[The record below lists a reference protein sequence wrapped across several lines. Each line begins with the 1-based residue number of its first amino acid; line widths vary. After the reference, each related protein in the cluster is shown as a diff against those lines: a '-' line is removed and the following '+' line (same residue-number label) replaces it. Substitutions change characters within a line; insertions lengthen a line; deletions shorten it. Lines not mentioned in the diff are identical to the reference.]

1 MGNLQDGPRNWHS
14 TNEATYKDQQSNQKS
29 EHHCEISAKSV
40 GEEEDLFSLQNLTS
54 ANEQLIDLN
63 DEWVNAPLR
72 APHGDLSYSIG
83 QSYGR

>member
-40 GEEEDLFSLQNLTS
+40 GEEEDLFRSKISYLPTNS
-54 ANEQLIDLN
+54 SIDLN
-63 DEWVNAPLR
+63 DGKR
-72 APHGDLSYSIG
+72 ATESAT
-83 QSYGR
+83 R